1 MEKCKSLLLE
11 NGDIFLAKASEA
23 RGKIGRLAS
32 SWVSSD
38 AVSKINNLVFK
49 KPS

>member
-11 NGDIFLAKASEA
+11 NGEIFLTKASEA

-32 SWVSSD
+32 PWVSSD
-38 AVSKINNLVFK
+38 AVSKLK
-49 KPS
+49 KIK